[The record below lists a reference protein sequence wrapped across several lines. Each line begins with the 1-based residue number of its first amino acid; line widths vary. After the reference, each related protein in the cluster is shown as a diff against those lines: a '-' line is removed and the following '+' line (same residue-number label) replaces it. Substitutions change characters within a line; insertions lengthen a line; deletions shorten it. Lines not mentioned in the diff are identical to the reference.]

1 MNTASRASELDKLY
15 QNIYRNIKN
24 ATGSTWEKTLLDNA
38 RNVSTPLAIRMLVQ
52 MGLGEHT
59 NAPFKLLEN
68 ACGAGVVAPLLQQII
83 KPGILRQS
91 SILCGDFSDQ
101 AVDLAKKRIEAEGW
115 VSTKATKVDAQVR
128 PSSGSV
134 GFGPLS
140 CSQMRQKTGLAD
152 GSFTHVATNIG
163 FHVVPDSEAALSG
176 KPSPVVEVGVYMR
189 TQS

>member
-1 MNTASRASELDKLY
+1 MNTGSRASELDKLY

-52 MGLGEHT
+52 MGLGEDT
-59 NAPFKLLEN
+59 TAPFKLLEN

-101 AVDLAKKRIEAEGW
+101 AVDLAKKRIEGEGW

-128 PSSGSV
+128 PASGSV
-134 GFGPLS
+134 GLDSLS
-140 CSQMRQKTGLAD
+140 CSHPRQKTGLAD

-176 KPSPVVEVGVYMR
+176 KLSPVVEVGVYMKP
-189 TQS
+189 QS

>member
-24 ATGSTWEKTLLDNA
+24 ATGSAWEKTLLDNA

-101 AVDLAKKRIEAEGW
+101 AVDLARKRIEAEGW
-115 VSTKATKVDAQVR
+115 VSTTATKVDAQVR
-128 PSSGSV
+128 LSSGSV
-134 GFGPLS
+134 GLDPCLAHRCDRKPALQTAHSLMSQPTSAFTS
-140 CSQMRQKTGLAD
+140 CPTRRQ
-152 GSFTHVATNIG
+152 
-163 FHVVPDSEAALSG
+163 P
-176 KPSPVVEVGVYMR
+176 
-189 TQS
+189 